1 MSVGRRSKCRCD
13 HRLARLAARQFGLF
27 TRAQALRIG
36 YSSDGVARRV
46 RRGPWV
52 PVHRGVYRL
61 PGAPESIDQRYL
73 AATLYGGPHALLSGE
88 AAGYKWGLGGCRECK
103 PQIVTPRRLRD
114 STIVSKC
121 RPEPL
126 PELDHGFVDA
136 IPVTSATR
144 TLIDLAAAF
153 STGRLQY
160 AVDSAITKRL
170 TTPDRI
176 ALRLDELHRR
186 GRPGA
191 GRLQRLVQDALCKPA
206 PHSGLERT
214 FLRLL
219 HVSGFRE
226 PTRQFAVDIGWERP
240 IHIDFAYPD
249 LLIGIETDGYE
260 PHAARAQ
267 WELDR
272 RRDAA
277 LALLGWLI
285 LRFTRDDVYRRD
297 DYVVA
302 TLTEAL
308 RVRAAMVS
316 RDSPAF

>member
-1 MSVGRRSKCRCD
+1 MRRCR
-13 HRLARLAARQFGLF
+13 
-27 TRAQALRIG
+27 
-36 YSSDGVARRV
+36 
-46 RRGPWV
+46 P
-52 PVHRGVYRL
+52 
-61 PGAPESIDQRYL
+61 PGAPRAVGPRSPWRLPAAGRARIDRP
-73 AATLYGGPHALLSGE
+73 AVPCSTLYGVRTRCRRARRPAIIGGWAAAESG
-88 AAGYKWGLGGCRECK
+88 K

-226 PTRQFAVDIGWERP
+226 PTRQLRSFGR
-240 IHIDFAYPD
+240 
-249 LLIGIETDGYE
+249 
-260 PHAARAQ
+260 
-267 WELDR
+267 
-272 RRDAA
+272 
-277 LALLGWLI
+277 WLS
-285 LRFTRDDVYRRD
+285 D
-297 DYVVA
+297 
-302 TLTEAL
+302 
-308 RVRAAMVS
+308 
-316 RDSPAF
+316 